1 MKMTKPN
8 NSNQIE
14 LSPEGAAIAQAVA
27 RGAGLAGNQIDPNV
41 RMHDSARGEIASLP
55 PGTNS
60 CAPQPILAIDWVDR
74 ILRPTQL
81 DSLSGV
87 RLGMA
92 VGTACFQ
99 PWRWVIVVRRDGKKL
114 CEIDYDNEKACE
126 AELETL
132 RMEIDAWLT
141 GGYPFEMFTKANRIV
156 CFDPNTG
163 RPL

>member
-1 MKMTKPN
+1 MTKPN
-8 NSNQIE
+8 SSNQIE

-27 RGAGLAGNQIDPNV
+27 RGAGLATNQIVPNV
-41 RMHDSARGEIASLP
+41 RMHDSARGEIAPLP
-55 PGTNS
+55 SGTNS
-60 CAPQPILAIDWVDR
+60 VAPQPILAIDWVDC

-81 DSLSGV
+81 DTLVGV

-92 VGTACFQ
+92 VFQ
-99 PWRWVIVVRRDGKKL
+99 RDGMPWRWLIVVRRDGKKL

-141 GGYPFEMFTKANRIV
+141 GGYPFEMFTKANCIV

-163 RPL
+163 RTL

>member
-1 MKMTKPN
+1 MTKPN

-27 RGAGLAGNQIDPNV
+27 KNAGLATNQIVPNV
-41 RMHDSARGEIASLP
+41 RMRDSNQIETVAFLP
-55 PGTNS
+55 HGSRPR
-60 CAPQPILAIDWVDR
+60 APQPILAIDWVDC

-81 DSLSGV
+81 DTLVGI

-92 VGTACFQ
+92 VFQ
-99 PWRWVIVVRRDGKKL
+99 RDGMPWRWVIVVRRDGKKL

-132 RMEIDAWLT
+132 RTEIDAWLT
-141 GGYPFEMFTKANRIV
+141 GGYPFEMFTKANCIV

-163 RPL
+163 REL